1 MSAVILFT
9 CFIILAVSWLRN
21 IFYGYFAVVNVLSFM
36 MVAFDKL
43 KSLNQWYRIRENDLF
58 LLFLFGGWIGGI
70 MAMVILR
77 HKTRKESFLA
87 MTACSSVMSIFI
99 SLKAGGFI

>member
-1 MSAVILFT
+1 MSAAILLS
-9 CFIILAVSWLRN
+9 CFVVLAVSWLRN
-21 IFYGYFAVVNVLSFM
+21 VYYGYFAVMNVLAFA

-58 LLFLFGGWIGGI
+58 ILFLFGGWIGGI
-70 MAMVILR
+70 VAMVILR

-87 MTACSSVMSIFI
+87 MTACCSVMSIFI
-99 SLKAGGFI
+99 SLKAGGFV